1 MPANSRISSLKED
14 RHHGT
19 VTFPCAFYQADY
31 RHAKPGIPF
40 VTKHHWHEEIEII
53 YFEQGTYE
61 LKINMK
67 TWNVNEP
74 CFFFIN
80 SGELHSISSEQLYLE
95 QAFVFSPSIISFELP
110 DSSQNL
116 LTRPLI
122 SHELSFPAFL
132 PASHPAFSEILEEFR
147 KIYRLFCQN
156 QPGGQ
161 DQYTVSSV
169 PSQLRIKAALLN
181 ILSCLDE
188 HHLLSSKK
196 PDFNHSIEA
205 LKTVMTYIKENYQ
218 EKIYIADLALLV
230 NMNEQ
235 YFCRFFK
242 KALGKTPIEYIN
254 DFRIR
259 QAVLLMQETELPV
272 MNVCLECGFNN
283 LGHFMK
289 EFKKCTQLT
298 PLQLRKKHVESL
310 HSSKVNIP

>member
-1 MPANSRISSLKED
+1 MPENTRISSLKED
-14 RHHGT
+14 RQHGT
-19 VTFPCAFYQADY
+19 VTFPCAFYRADY
-31 RHAKPGIPF
+31 QHAAPGMPF

-53 YFEQGTYE
+53 YFEQGHYQ

-67 TWNVNEP
+67 TWTLEEP

-80 SGELHSISSEQLYLE
+80 SGELHSISSEKLYLE

-116 LTRPLI
+116 LIRPLI

-132 PASHPAFSEILEEFR
+132 PASHPAFPEILEEFR
-147 KIYRLFCQN
+147 KIYRIFCHN
-156 QPGGQ
+156 QPEGQ

-169 PSQLRIKAALLN
+169 SAQLRTKASLLN
-181 ILSCLDE
+181 ILSCLEE
-188 HHLLSSKK
+188 HQLLSSEK
-196 PDFNHSIEA
+196 PDFNHRIEA

-218 EKIYIADLALLV
+218 EKIYISDLALLV

-259 QAVLLMQETELPV
+259 QAVLLLQETELPV

-289 EFKKCTQLT
+289 EFKRSTHLT
-298 PLQLRKKHVESL
+298 PLQLRKKYIESL
-310 HSSKVNIP
+310 HSQKVNIP

>member
-1 MPANSRISSLKED
+1 MPANSRISSLKEE

-31 RHAKPGIPF
+31 HHAGAGMPF

-67 TWNVNEP
+67 TWTLSEP
-74 CFFFIN
+74 CFFFVN
-80 SGELHSISSEQLYLE
+80 SGELHSIASKRLYLE

-122 SHELSFPAFL
+122 SRELSFPGFF
-132 PASHPAFSEILEEFR
+132 PGSHPAFPEILEEFQ
-147 KIYRLFCQN
+147 KIRRIFCQD

-169 PSQLRIKAALLN
+169 PAQLRTKAALLN
-181 ILSCLDE
+181 ILSCLEE

-196 PDFNHSIEA
+196 PDSNHSIEA

-218 EKIYIADLALLV
+218 EKIYISDLALLV

-289 EFKKCTQLT
+289 EFKKSTQLT
-298 PLQLRKKHVESL
+298 PLQLRKKYVESL
-310 HSSKVNIP
+310 HSQNVNIP